1 MSKTFHHSDIT
12 TEVELY
18 AKRLRIEF
26 AFVITFTFVIIFSI
40 LTVVYYFGSIKSF
53 AIQACFLILCI
64 CCLLIIR
71 SAKNHKLVFIL
82 YSVTG
87 TISPSIALVFF
98 HDSIHF
104 VELLWMLGSIS
115 MAYFFIGKKLGTILL
130 IFSLIAI
137 FTFIFFTLDNYI
149 VIIAQPNTYQKF
161 MLAVEMVFGLGLNV
175 YLFYIYNKINK
186 FTTLKLREANNKL
199 ISRNLKIRHQN
210 SEKTI
215 LIKEVYHRV
224 KNNLQIIISLLRIQS
239 EKIKTKEVKSYFQE
253 SINQIMAISLVHQKL
268 YKSENLSQIK
278 FSEYANELISTIIS
292 TDAKKRNIQFK
303 VTSKIDKIGLES
315 LVPMGLI
322 INELT
327 LNSLKHAFTD
337 EDENGEIE
345 LNVRGDT
352 HNKWIY
358 MMYADSGH
366 WTESKTTKDGF
377 GQILM
382 EALAEQLDGAF
393 KIKKKENKTI
403 YLFRFKN
410 TIDTTD
416 FYQPD

>member
-26 AFVITFTFVIIFSI
+26 AFVITFTFVIVFSI
-40 LTVVYYFGSIKSF
+40 LTVVYYFGSLQSF
-53 AIQACFLILCI
+53 AAQACFLILCI

-82 YSVTG
+82 YSVMG

-104 VELLWMLGSIS
+104 VELLWMLASIS
-115 MAYFFIGKKLGTILL
+115 MAYFFVGRILGTTLL
-130 IFSLIAI
+130 AFSLIAI
-137 FTFIFFTLDNYI
+137 FTFIFCSLDDYI
-149 VIIAQPNTYQKF
+149 VIIAQPSTYQKF
-161 MLAVEMVFGLGLNV
+161 MLAVEMVLGFGLNI
-175 YLFYIYNKINK
+175 YLFYLYNKINK
-186 FTTLKLREANNKL
+186 FTALKLREANDQL

-210 SEKTI
+210 TEKTI

-292 TDAKKRNIQFK
+292 TDAQKRNIQYS

-315 LVPMGLI
+315 LVPIGLI

-337 EDENGEIE
+337 ENKKGEIE
-345 LNVRGDT
+345 LNVRGDV

-358 MMYADSGH
+358 MMYTDNGH
-366 WTESKTTKDGF
+366 WGEHKTSETGF
-377 GQILM
+377 GQVLI
-382 EALAEQLDGAF
+382 EALAEHL
-393 KIKKKENKTI
+393 K
-403 YLFRFKN
+403 
-410 TIDTTD
+410 
-416 FYQPD
+416 